1 MLLMLK
7 NTERGEKENYS
18 PFQQCMLIIVYLKI
32 LIFFLPFS
40 IHLDIGHNVR
50 GVYLDC
56 WLFSCYEGFRNIDI
70 FLFFHLLKSNNH
82 LSSNIFFLV
91 HFL

>member
-1 MLLMLK
+1 MLVMLK
-7 NTERGEKENYS
+7 KTERSEEENYS
-18 PFQQCMLIIVYLKI
+18 PFQQYMLIIVYLKI

-40 IHLDIGHNVR
+40 IPLEIGHNVR

-70 FLFFHLLKSNNH
+70 F
-82 LSSNIFFLV
+82 SSFIC
-91 HFL
+91 